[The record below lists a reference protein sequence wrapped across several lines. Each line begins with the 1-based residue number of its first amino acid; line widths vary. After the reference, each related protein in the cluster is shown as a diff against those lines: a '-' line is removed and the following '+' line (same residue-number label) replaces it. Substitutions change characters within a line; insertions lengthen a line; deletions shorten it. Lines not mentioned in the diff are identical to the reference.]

1 MLRSKKEKM
10 GRNRR
15 FRPRFPEK
23 LKNKNFSIGAIIPNI
38 TTLLAL
44 CSGMTSIRMALLNR
58 WDLAVVAV
66 LFAGFLDAM
75 DGRLA
80 RLLGSSSRFGAELD
94 SFSDFI
100 SFGVSPAVVLYL
112 LGMNQWGEIGWGFCL
127 FFAVC
132 MALRLARFNT
142 LSIEGASPSW
152 SQGFFTGV
160 PAPAAAF
167 LGLMPIMLQQC
178 CDFYLFKSPAF
189 YACIMLITG
198 GLMISRIPTYS
209 LKKMSV
215 PQKYVL
221 PLILLVIVV
230 AICLYS
236 HPWLTLSIMGVV
248 YLMLIPFSLYS
259 YKKLKVFHEE
269 TQSPTYQA

>member
-1 MLRSKKEKM
+1 
-10 GRNRR
+10 
-15 FRPRFPEK
+15 
-23 LKNKNFSIGAIIPNI
+23 
-38 TTLLAL
+38 
-44 CSGMTSIRMALLNR
+44 
-58 WDLAVVAV
+58 VAV

-94 SFSDFI
+94 SFSVFI

-112 LGMNQWGEIGWGFCL
+112 LGMNQWGEIGWGVCL

-142 LSIEGASPSW
+142 LSIEGTVPSW

-178 CDFYLFKSPAF
+178 CDFYVFKSPVF
-189 YACIMLITG
+189 YACIILVTG
-198 GLMISRIPTYS
+198 VLMISRIPTYS
-209 LKKMSV
+209 LKKISI

-221 PLILLVIVV
+221 PLILLVIIV

-236 HPWLTLSIMGVV
+236 HPWLTLSMIGVA
-248 YLMLIPFSLYS
+248 YLALIPLSMHS
-259 YKKLKVFHEE
+259 YKKLKDLNE
-269 TQSPTYQA
+269 TIH

>member
-1 MLRSKKEKM
+1 MLKNRKEHPLTD
-10 GRNRR
+10 GSRRRR
-15 FRPRFPEK
+15 FRPRFPEH
-23 LKNKNFSIGAIIPNI
+23 LKKKNFSLASILPNI

-44 CSGMTSIRMALLNR
+44 CSGMTAIRMGLLQK
-58 WDLAVVAV
+58 WDLAVIAV

-80 RLLGSSSRFGAELD
+80 RFLGSSSRFGAELD

-112 LGMNQWGEIGWGFCL
+112 SGMNQWGEFGWGFCL

-142 LSIEGASPSW
+142 ISIEGNAPSW
-152 SQGFFTGV
+152 AQGFFVGV

-167 LGLMPIMLQQC
+167 LGLMPIILQQC
-178 CDFYLFKSPAF
+178 CHWPIFKAPGF
-189 YACIMLITG
+189 YAGVMLVTG
-198 GLMISRIPTYS
+198 SLMISRVPTYS
-209 LKKMSV
+209 LKKITIPHKFV
-215 PQKYVL
+215 V
-221 PLILLVIVV
+221 PLILLVVIT

-236 HPWLTLSIMGVV
+236 HLWLTLAVIGGS
-248 YLMLIPFSLYS
+248 YLLLIPFSIRS
-259 YKKLKVFHEE
+259 YRQLSR
-269 TQSPTYQA
+269 QNS